1 QLRRRS
7 RSGDPANQLSG
18 SKRVNSE
25 DIGAGV
31 LRFATVAYPGYT
43 IVFPYWSKR
52 YRAGVLRFATVAYP
66 GYTIVFPYWS
76 KRYRAGV

>member
-1 QLRRRS
+1 MDDEFWIGGPPS
-7 RSGDPANQLSG
+7 RFADTAQQG
-18 SKRVNSE
+18 
-25 DIGAGV
+25 GV
-31 LRFATVAYPGYT
+31 SFFLRFATVAYPGYT

>member
-1 QLRRRS
+1 MAEVS
-7 RSGDPANQLSG
+7 APISGTLA
-18 SKRVNSE
+18 KRYR
-25 DIGAGV
+25 AGV

>member
-1 QLRRRS
+1 MDWRSSFALRRY
-7 RSGDPANQLSG
+7 
-18 SKRVNSE
+18 
-25 DIGAGV
+25 GATRWCKFF

>member
-1 QLRRRS
+1 MCDHFAS
-7 RSGDPANQLSG
+7 NP
-18 SKRVNSE
+18 SKTGWTSTGGEKSILKTPRAISWRDWTGNFRQDLQNYQDSE

-52 YRAGVLRFATVAYP
+52 YRAGV
-66 GYTIVFPYWS
+66 
-76 KRYRAGV
+76 